1 MLKLPISL
9 DAIPNNSAIGMK
21 AKLCQWHSLTHNS
34 DTSVV
39 ASGSPSNPIAFF
51 GRKDRRRERA
61 KTVSGRLQLLEEIN
75 TWQKQKK
82 RERECL
88 PIGLGREEDAGLLAI
103 GVFGGGDGQ
112 REQKRKDRVRAGNG
126 RHRKRR
132 YVDEKSESRE
142 SERGRDD

>member
-82 RERECL
+82 RERERVPSHWPGSRGGCGSSCHRSL
-88 PIGLGREEDAGLLAI
+88 WRRRRPTRAKKKRPGPGREWET
-103 GVFGGGDGQ
+103 Q
-112 REQKRKDRVRAGNG
+112 
-126 RHRKRR
+126 
-132 YVDEKSESRE
+132 EKKV
-142 SERGRDD
+142 RGREIREPGIRARPG